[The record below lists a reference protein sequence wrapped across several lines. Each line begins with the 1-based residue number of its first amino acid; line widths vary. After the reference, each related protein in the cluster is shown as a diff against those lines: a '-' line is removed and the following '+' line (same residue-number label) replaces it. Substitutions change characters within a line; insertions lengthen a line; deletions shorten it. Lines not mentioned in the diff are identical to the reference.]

1 MSPAP
6 LPSPAAFV
14 ALRDLA
20 REHPVEVTVRG
31 GCMAPLL
38 SDGERVKVAP
48 ARFYWPGD
56 VVVFQT
62 ADGRL
67 LVHRLLGWRPWA
79 GVLAGVTQGD
89 GCPCHDAPVPRERL
103 LGRVTAP
110 ERARPRPADRLRALS
125 TFLRLAAGLV
135 FRHLERSR

>member
-6 LPSPAAFV
+6 LPSPSTFV

-38 SDGERVKVAP
+38 SDGERVAVAP
-48 ARFYWPGD
+48 ARVYWPGD
-56 VVVFQT
+56 VVVFQD
-62 ADGRL
+62 AGGRL

-79 GVLAGVTQGD
+79 GSLACVTRGD
-89 GCPCHDAPVPRERL
+89 GCPCHDAPVPRARL
-103 LGRVTAP
+103 LGRVIAP
-110 ERARPRPADRLRALS
+110 ESARPRPAERLRALS
-125 TFLRLAAGLV
+125 AFFRLALRRLGG
-135 FRHLERSR
+135 SR

>member
-1 MSPAP
+1 MNPG
-6 LPSPAAFV
+6 PSSLSLSAFA

-38 SDGERVKVAP
+38 ADGERVVVAP
-48 ARFYWPGD
+48 ARAYWPGD

-79 GVLAGVTQGD
+79 GFPAFVTQGD
-89 GCPCHDAPVPRERL
+89 GCPCHDAPVPRSRL
-103 LGRVTAP
+103 LGRVIAP
-110 ERARPRPADRLRALS
+110 ERARPGLSDRLRACAA
-125 TFLRLAAGLV
+125 FFRLAGRRLG
-135 FRHLERSR
+135 RR